1 MAKGSSPP
9 LLLLF
14 VDMET
19 ERWWRWRGWHGA
31 DVEEEGRRTKAD
43 DDGRRRESKRR
54 ERPSD
59 RAGGI
64 VAFSAWWSWG
74 WGGLRQGQGK

>member
-1 MAKGSSPP
+1 
-9 LLLLF
+9 
-14 VDMET
+14 MET

-43 DDGRRRESKRR
+43 DDGRRRERRRR
-54 ERPSD
+54 ERPGD

-64 VAFSAWWSWG
+64 VASCAWWSWG